1 MLSQWYCLDYVI
13 AVPQCL
19 GGGFG
24 RSIKQLNATP
34 PWCPLW
40 IIGAARAPSTP
51 PNHTQALTFRWLAR
65 AALRMEHA
73 DRPAGGS
80 ETVFTSNNLNFKLFS
95 GGRSMRTAVDVP
107 LAQDESRYGI
117 VPETDAEAA
126 AAMQRANGI
135 QANIATQSAQSTG
148 AQPSKAQSSSSCFAS
163 VIKDERLVTRAHS
176 VQLSFLE
183 ARRSISEGN
192 DRAIMITAARSQSPS
207 SSFNPASRVSHSHFN
222 SYDMTDRR
230 RGGGTNSILSRPIF
244 RKSSDESLGSASSFV
259 AFDGKQRDNVR
270 DRGHD
275 PQIQLSIRRHIQA
288 VAPQDWVDYA
298 WSSHAPTRRITDL
311 RGPLI
316 APILDDRRRATE
328 TRGTWGTFDPF
339 QTFYKARSTTNDVLS
354 TKGSVAEFSNLT
366 ACKCSSMDETNVKES
381 LFIAGLIA
389 TAINEAG
396 QLWTHHGMYPSG
408 SHSLSRQLASIPL
421 GAWESQTTI
430 LDSLI
435 HETVRIAQLYTAMRR
450 NLGPDVTIDG
460 KTITSGA
467 YIAYPFSDVRLNQEL
482 TALFGYV
489 GWGRSRLCY
498 YLRS

>member
-1 MLSQWYCLDYVI
+1 MVLKSYTALAPDIDCRALPMMQHPQIIPIPEKRIQVSPPNLCSILMATTCKETWFKRNGGIPGSINNIRELGMTLRQPNYSEEFVELRMSMSYAPNTNLRYRQQGLSGRLDDARNLSGCLFLDILINVRQNCVPFERVAHCAVYLLDGDWWVARTPSPAKAEAGPQPQPLAQRVMVSSETCFQQVDEIICSDLLAMLSQWYCLDYVI

-244 RKSSDESLGSASSFV
+244 RKSSDESLGS
-259 AFDGKQRDNVR
+259 
-270 DRGHD
+270 
-275 PQIQLSIRRHIQA
+275 
-288 VAPQDWVDYA
+288 
-298 WSSHAPTRRITDL
+298 
-311 RGPLI
+311 
-316 APILDDRRRATE
+316 
-328 TRGTWGTFDPF
+328 
-339 QTFYKARSTTNDVLS
+339 
-354 TKGSVAEFSNLT
+354 
-366 ACKCSSMDETNVKES
+366 
-381 LFIAGLIA
+381 
-389 TAINEAG
+389 
-396 QLWTHHGMYPSG
+396 
-408 SHSLSRQLASIPL
+408 
-421 GAWESQTTI
+421 
-430 LDSLI
+430 
-435 HETVRIAQLYTAMRR
+435 
-450 NLGPDVTIDG
+450 
-460 KTITSGA
+460 
-467 YIAYPFSDVRLNQEL
+467 
-482 TALFGYV
+482 
-489 GWGRSRLCY
+489 
-498 YLRS
+498 